1 MDNHP
6 THVFFHRLEYQAL
19 QLVQTLIYSSTPPL
33 LHDWLVALQFE
44 NHFSCKLP
52 SRKIFCHFIG
62 SFVLGKLWENVIR
75 NGLPVETEHLKFVSL
90 GFE

>member
-44 NHFSCKLP
+44 NHFSCELP
-52 SRKIFCHFIG
+52 SREIFRRFG
-62 SFVLGKLWENVIR
+62 SFCPWDKLWESVTRID
-75 NGLPVETEHLKFVSL
+75 LSLEAETPDGV
-90 GFE
+90 